1 MRFRVVTGN
10 TARNPVA
17 RAIARARV
25 HDRLMAAKLRIYTL
39 DEGQDDSDYL
49 SHIQRTM
56 IVVGTAIEAQY
67 HGATMPIEVSR
78 DERVLRG
85 GLSALQQCASRW
97 DPAQAVAVE
106 QAIDATERLNKVA
119 QTAHLY
125 DAALKYGLV

>member
-1 MRFRVVTGN
+1 MRFRVVTGP

-25 HDRLMAAKLRIYTL
+25 HDRLMAAKLRVYTL
-39 DEGQDDSDYL
+39 DEGQDDSEYL

-67 HGATMPIEVSR
+67 HGVEMPVEVSR

-85 GLSALQQCASRW
+85 GLSSLEQCAKRW
-97 DPAQAVAVE
+97 NPAYAVAVE

-119 QTAHLY
+119 KTEYLY
-125 DAALKYGLV
+125 DAAVKYGLV